1 MVSATMDL
9 RGLMAWDSNLLS
21 KNLYTHLPSQLVE
34 DLGND
39 KIDDYFLLRCAE
51 IEILIPDPK
60 EMALAVDSWGS
71 VNERVFSTL
80 YEIEKEMSI
89 TRGGRIEK
97 ITRDNNRDTSSEAT
111 EKLKQTSNSS
121 TGGTDTTVQKVAG
134 FNSVALVDSHSD
146 SIKYGGTAEY
156 SENNDNSKK
165 NKENRQENETEKR
178 EIGVNSIDT
187 LDYMQRNK
195 MNMSCLYMIVEMFKE
210 EFCLLVY

>member
-1 MVSATMDL
+1 MMSATIDL
-9 RGLMAWDSNLLS
+9 RGLMSWDNKLLS
-21 KNLYTHLPSQLVE
+21 RNLYTHLPPQLVE

-39 KIDDYFLLRCAE
+39 KIDNYFLLRCAE
-51 IEILIPDPK
+51 IEMLIPNPE
-60 EMALAVDSWGS
+60 EMALAIDSWGS

-80 YEIEKEMSI
+80 YEIEKEMSV

-97 ITRDNNRDTSSEAT
+97 ITRNNNRDTSGEVT
-111 EKLKQTSNSS
+111 EKLKQDSNSS

-134 FNSVALVDSHSD
+134 FNSTDMVDSRSD
-146 SIKYGGTAEY
+146 SIRYGGTAEY
-156 SENNDNSKK
+156 SENNDNSRK

-187 LDYMQRNK
+187 LDYMRRNK
-195 MNMSCLYMIVEMFKE
+195 MNMSCLYMIMEMFKE